1 MITYY
6 CHKGADIMA
15 RKQQTIKVILHPPE
29 DQKSLDALQETTTLL
44 YAEIILNKISKVD
57 LTPDEKEYVVR
68 RVIEQLEEQNT

>member
-1 MITYY
+1 
-6 CHKGADIMA
+6 MA